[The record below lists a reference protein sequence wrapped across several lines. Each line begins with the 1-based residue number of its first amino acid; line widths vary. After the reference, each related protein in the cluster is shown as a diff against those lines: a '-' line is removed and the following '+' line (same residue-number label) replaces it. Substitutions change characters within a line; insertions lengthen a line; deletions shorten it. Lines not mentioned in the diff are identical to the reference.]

1 MLLMKRDSRNY
12 VLLQE
17 KFKIHLLSFLTFHVT
32 ILLANQLSQ

>member
-1 MLLMKRDSRNY
+1 MLLMKRGSLNY

-32 ILLANQLSQ
+32 TLLANKLSS